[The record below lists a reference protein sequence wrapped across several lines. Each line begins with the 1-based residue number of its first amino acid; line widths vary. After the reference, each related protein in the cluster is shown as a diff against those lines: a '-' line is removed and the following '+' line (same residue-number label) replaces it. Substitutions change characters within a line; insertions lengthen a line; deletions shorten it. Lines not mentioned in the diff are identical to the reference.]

1 MIFTSNLLLFWFIMC
16 CEILNLIKYFLQV
29 PHVVFIDKPVI
40 RENRAC
46 FKAVRDSKP
55 KMMHRTKCCHSLRP
69 WLRNTAFK

>member
-1 MIFTSNLLLFWFIMC
+1 MDPVFQAKAMLFNYSNLLLFCFIMC

-46 FKAVRDSKP
+46 
-55 KMMHRTKCCHSLRP
+55 
-69 WLRNTAFK
+69 